1 MNRFAGKNRSAVRS
15 LRYAMIL
22 LLSLPI
28 PTMAEL
34 TASVDR
40 REIALG
46 ETLRL
51 TLMGDAGRATSGNKP
66 DAPEPG
72 LGNSLTLQR
81 DQCAV
86 LSTVR
91 IRSPVLWKWNSPPY
105 AKEHWVFPSLTS
117 GGRRTTPVSIRVNP
131 EPVIA
136 PGDALVLFEASLD
149 QPAYT
154 FRLS

>member
-1 MNRFAGKNRSAVRS
+1 MNRFAGKNRSAVRT

-51 TLMGDAGRATSGNKP
+51 TLMGDAG
-66 DAPEPG
+66 E
-72 LGNSLTLQR
+72 
-81 DQCAV
+81 
-86 LSTVR
+86 
-91 IRSPVLWKWNSPPY
+91 
-105 AKEHWVFPSLTS
+105 
-117 GGRRTTPVSIRVNP
+117 
-131 EPVIA
+131 
-136 PGDALVLFEASLD
+136 
-149 QPAYT
+149 QPAEINLT
-154 FRLS
+154 PLNRDW

>member
-51 TLMGDAGRATSGNKP
+51 TLMGDAGEQPAEINLTPLNRDWEILSRSSATNARFVNGQNQITRTLEMEL
-66 DAPEPG
+66 APLREG
-72 LGNSLTLQR
+72 TLG
-81 DQCAV
+81 
-86 LSTVR
+86 
-91 IRSPVLWKWNSPPY
+91 I
-105 AKEHWVFPSLTS
+105 PSLTS